1 MSNHILSMTD
11 SFLFFLSSFVMI
23 MMMMIHRYLFK
34 SYFHLFLAFTLDR
47 LRMTC
52 SFLSHF
58 YCISKPDFDL
68 LREREREKTQSLLFF
83 LPSNEGRYKK

>member
-34 SYFHLFLAFTLDR
+34 SYFHLFLAFTL
-47 LRMTC
+47 
-52 SFLSHF
+52 
-58 YCISKPDFDL
+58 
-68 LREREREKTQSLLFF
+68 
-83 LPSNEGRYKK
+83 